1 MEYLVLG
8 FFTGL
13 SLILAIG
20 AQNIFVIEQGLK
32 KQNVFLVCLV
42 CSLSDLLLIFSGIL
56 LFHFFYQYFNLF
68 VELVLN
74 ISLIIFLIHFIYSK
88 IKSLKININ
97 FKSEFKEIS
106 SSEILLK
113 TLGFTYLNAHV
124 YSDTVFFLGN
134 FSKNFLFDEK
144 IYFGIGAS
152 IASFIFFF
160 LIGYLSAYFSRY
172 AQSKKIWKNINIFI
186 IVFMTFLTIYIIK
199 EIIFCNIILYLYYN

>member
-8 FFTGL
+8 FITGL

-32 KQNVFLVCLV
+32 KQYVFLVCLI
-42 CSLSDLLLIFSGIL
+42 CSCSDLILIFSGIL
-56 LFHFFYQYFNLF
+56 LFHFFHQYFNIF
-68 VELVLN
+68 VELTLN
-74 ISLIIFLIHFIYSK
+74 ICLIIFLIYFIYSK
-88 IKSLKININ
+88 IKSFSVSANFNIEKKETTSAKII
-97 FKSEFKEIS
+97 
-106 SSEILLK
+106 LK

-160 LIGYLSAYFSRY
+160 LLGYLSVYFSRY
-172 AQSKKIWKNINIFI
+172 AQSDKIWKYINGFI
-186 IVFMTFLTIYIIK
+186 ISFMSLLTIYIIK
-199 EIIFCNIILYLYYN
+199 ETAYFL